1 MFDELCEMLCEEIHK
16 IQQKENITAGDL
28 ETLYKLTATIKNL
41 DRIDEVRDGGYSS
54 AARNGNHYVRGH
66 YSRSSVPSGSRYS
79 RSGNMMRE
87 LEALYDS
94 ARTERERDAI
104 RRCMEMV

>member
-41 DRIDEVRDGGYSS
+41 GKIDEVRDGGYSS
-54 AARNGNHYVRGH
+54 AARSSNHYVRGH
-66 YSRSSVPSGSRYS
+66 YSRSSTPSGSRYS

-87 LEALYDS
+87 LEVFYDS

-104 RRCMEMV
+104 RRCMEMI